1 MVISVLRGSG
11 GRVFRRVAQLLVL
24 VSCAVLI
31 ALTPAMAQPGS
42 EGAEL
47 PPDAPVTPV
56 SQLYGPVP
64 LARIVDG
71 DTLVVESNIG
81 PRTVR
86 LIGID
91 TPEIGS
97 GEPGG
102 REAQAHLARL
112 LGPGLLI
119 WLELDLG
126 LEDIYGRLLAYVY
139 VPDANGAWEHAGM
152 RVSQVNLAMIEA
164 GWARTLTIAP
174 NVTYADLYRAAAR
187 QAEAAERGIWAT
199 DFGSAAGAEQDTA
212 GAGQDT
218 AGAGQGAAGAE
229 QDAAGAQPGSAA
241 AENDAVTADG
251 SADDEPPIRLHCGL
265 LNPTT
270 PNDVGEWVSVMLTA
284 PYDTRGY
291 YLFDEGSRSIFRLP
305 AGVQPAGELRIS
317 NPGQGVWNNSGDV
330 IYLMKGGAVVDMW
343 EYAGHEARSG
353 VIVCRD

>member
-1 MVISVLRGSG
+1 M
-11 GRVFRRVAQLLVL
+11 FRRVAQLLVL

-102 REAQAHLARL
+102 QEAQAHLARL

-187 QAEAAERGIWAT
+187 QAEAAERGIWAP

-212 GAGQDT
+212 GAQS
-218 AGAGQGAAGAE
+218 
-229 QDAAGAQPGSAA
+229 GSAA

-251 SADDEPPIRLHCGL
+251 SVDDEPPIRLHCGL
-265 LNPTT
+265 LNPAT
-270 PNDVGEWVSVMLTA
+270 PNDVGEWVSVMLTE

>member
-11 GRVFRRVAQLLVL
+11 GRAFRCVTQLLVL
-24 VSCAVLI
+24 VSCAVLF

-47 PPDAPVTPV
+47 SPDAPVTPV

-112 LGPGLLI
+112 LGSGLLI

-139 VPDANGAWEHAGM
+139 VRHNGAWEHAACAWSGEPGHD
-152 RVSQVNLAMIEA
+152 R
-164 GWARTLTIAP
+164 GWLGAHTHHRTQRHLRHCTGP
-174 NVTYADLYRAAAR
+174 RPGRRNRRTRHL
-187 QAEAAERGIWAT
+187 G
-199 DFGSAAGAEQDTA
+199 GLL
-212 GAGQDT
+212 
-218 AGAGQGAAGAE
+218 
-229 QDAAGAQPGSAA
+229 AQPAPSKTRRRPARLWSRTTQSTG
-241 AENDAVTADG
+241 
-251 SADDEPPIRLHCGL
+251 ADDNRRSDCTAACSPP
-265 LNPTT
+265 
-270 PNDVGEWVSVMLTA
+270 PNAGEWVSVMLTA
-284 PYDTRGY
+284 PTRAVSVRRGRAPSSA
-291 YLFDEGSRSIFRLP
+291 SRRRAAQAVADQRLE
-305 AGVQPAGELRIS
+305 Q
-317 NPGQGVWNNSGDV
+317 NVWNNSGASSPHERRR
-330 IYLMKGGAVVDMW
+330 GGGHVG
-343 EYAGHEARSG
+343 YAGLKRGPA
-353 VIVCRD
+353 

>member
-11 GRVFRRVAQLLVL
+11 GRAFRCVTQLLVL

-187 QAEAAERGIWAT
+187 QAEAAERGIWAP

-212 GAGQDT
+212 GAQS
-218 AGAGQGAAGAE
+218 
-229 QDAAGAQPGSAA
+229 GSAA

-270 PNDVGEWVSVMLTA
+270 PNDVGEWVSVMLTE

-305 AGVQPAGELRIS
+305 AGVQSAGELRIS

>member
-11 GRVFRRVAQLLVL
+11 GRAFRCVTQLLVL
-24 VSCAVLI
+24 VSCAVLF

-47 PPDAPVTPV
+47 SPDAPVTPV

-199 DFGSAAGAEQDTA
+199 DFGSTAGAEQDTA
-212 GAGQDT
+212 GA
-218 AGAGQGAAGAE
+218 
-229 QDAAGAQPGSAA
+229 QPGSAG

>member
-1 MVISVLRGSG
+1 
-11 GRVFRRVAQLLVL
+11 VFLCVTQLLVL

-199 DFGSAAGAEQDTA
+199 DFGSTAGAEQDTA
-212 GAGQDT
+212 GA
-218 AGAGQGAAGAE
+218 
-229 QDAAGAQPGSAA
+229 QPGSAG